1 MKENNG
7 AWHVLIGS
15 QKYGPYEY
23 KKIIEMLQKNEL
35 MDFNYVWAEHLEN
48 WTPIYQ
54 LEEFSKDRFQNI
66 LQSNESEL
74 QSAFIKRT
82 SSRIE
87 KTVPLIGHNSIR
99 FFDGEIVSISESGA
113 LCLLNSPLVQ
123 VGDQVKLHIKLGSSE
138 ETSFNVEAEII
149 RKNFSKKRLN
159 AKSGLYYAI
168 RFTEV
173 QNVGIKQIRQWLSAA

>member
-1 MKENNG
+1 MKEHNNS
-7 AWHVLIGS
+7 WHVLIGS

-23 KKIIEMLQKNEL
+23 RKIIEMLQSNQL

-54 LEEFSKDRFQNI
+54 LEEFSKDRFQLI
-66 LQSNESEL
+66 LQNDTEL

-82 SSRIE
+82 GSRID
-87 KTVPLIGHNSIR
+87 KRVPVIGHNSIR

-113 LCLLNSPLVQ
+113 LCLINTPLVQ
-123 VGDQVKLHIKLGSSE
+123 VGDHIKLHIKLGNME

-159 AKSGLYYAI
+159 SKSGLYYAI

-173 QNVGIKQIRQWLSAA
+173 QSVGIKQIRHWLTAA